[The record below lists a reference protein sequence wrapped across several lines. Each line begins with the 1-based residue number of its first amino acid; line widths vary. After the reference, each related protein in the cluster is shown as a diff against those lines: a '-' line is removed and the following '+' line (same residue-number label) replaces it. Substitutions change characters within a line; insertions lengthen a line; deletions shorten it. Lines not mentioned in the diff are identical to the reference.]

1 MSYRHLFVWR
11 GGALVPCTPP
21 HDILDQPVAGHLP
34 GEAAG
39 VAGDGSPAAELAA
52 LQARASD
59 VLERVRPGTSAW
71 FWGEGTA
78 PRISPFRDHFGLSG
92 AVVGAVDLVR
102 GIGRLAGL
110 DVIDVPGATG
120 GLDTDY
126 GAKARAAI
134 AALADHDLVWVHV
147 ESPDEAGHMGDLREK
162 VRAIERVDAEVLAPI
177 LASAGRPAVLVVPDH
192 LTPLRTRTH
201 AAGPVPFAI
210 GDVAAGGGRWR
221 RHGLRGV
228 AGRHDRPRRR
238 ERHRAHAAVPRG
250 DGVSTR
256 LRRPHLAAAE
266 GTSREAVAAAAMSSS
281 HEQPERQPAR
291 ERPADEPVVTTTSAE
306 RYVMSGG
313 RASRLAVKE
322 GDLFLYTNELGQV
335 PGTENSVLGLYY
347 RDTRYLSRY
356 VLSIAG
362 RQPVLLSASAE
373 RGYAATIELTNLE
386 ARTADGH
393 VLPQAS
399 VHVRRTRFVSDRLY
413 ELLRVRNY
421 HQREVD
427 LVLDLDFDADFADL
441 FEVRGSRRRRRGS
454 RLAPRVSDGT
464 LTLSYLG
471 LDDVTRQTIVRFH
484 DRPESLKQ
492 GRARFRLR
500 LPPGERAVIRYDV
513 QVVGPE
519 APGEAGGEFNARIG
533 ALRHE
538 HERWASD
545 ATDIFTD
552 NDQLNRALRRGQD
565 DLRLLST
572 VIDGERVP
580 LSGLPWFGAPFGRE
594 MTFVGLE
601 TLLLDLRWARSA
613 VSFLARR
620 QGVQDSAFREEQPG
634 KIMHELRRGELA
646 AIRAVPHT
654 PYYGSVDSTALWLLL
669 VAELAVWTGDL
680 DGFEL
685 RAAAVDA
692 ALGWIDGPGDPDGDG
707 FVEYERR
714 SRVGLRNQGWRDS
727 FDAVLHEDGTPAAGP
742 IALAETQGYVY
753 YAKRRLA
760 AVFGQLGD
768 VERAERLSQDAA
780 RLKRAF
786 NERFWIEDQG
796 FYAMALDGQK
806 RQVRSASS
814 TIGHALWSRIV
825 AEEHIPAVVEAAD
838 GAGHVHRVGHPH
850 AQQGSALLQP
860 GELLQRQRVA
870 VRHRAHRERPQEAR
884 LRAGGEPPRLGAGG
898 GGGRTRVRPP
908 AGDVLRV
915 HAADGRPPGLV
926 PHGLLARRQLGRRA
940 VPRPA
945 VDAGHLRPGRG
956 EHRLRPRPGA
966 AALAGR
972 GDAQQPARRP
982 HHHAPPLPPRGRADE
997 LLGTGQAGAGAYRG
1011 RRVSRSSRPG
1021 TRPMTEL
1028 TIAHISD
1035 IHAGSPYFV
1044 PSLMDRVVVELNEL
1058 EPDVVLCTGDL
1069 TEMGFRQDYVTAK
1082 EYMDRIQ
1089 APLVVIPGNH
1099 DARNVGYVHF
1109 EELIGPRWQTLS
1121 MGGVK
1126 IVALDSSEPDLDYG
1140 QIGRARYDFL
1150 REEFG
1155 RPATLPHLHAPPPRA
1170 AHPRHRARAQHGPR
1184 RRRPP
1189 RGPPGVRRQP
1199 GALRPQARAVRL
1211 APRAP
1216 LRRQRRDVQFSPPA
1230 GQDQGVLQPRPHRRR
1245 QGAGGAQVPVPR

>member
-1 MSYRHLFVWR
+1 M
-11 GGALVPCTPP
+11 
-21 HDILDQPVAGHLP
+21 
-34 GEAAG
+34 
-39 VAGDGSPAAELAA
+39 
-52 LQARASD
+52 
-59 VLERVRPGTSAW
+59 
-71 FWGEGTA
+71 
-78 PRISPFRDHFGLSG
+78 
-92 AVVGAVDLVR
+92 
-102 GIGRLAGL
+102 
-110 DVIDVPGATG
+110 
-120 GLDTDY
+120 
-126 GAKARAAI
+126 
-134 AALADHDLVWVHV
+134 
-147 ESPDEAGHMGDLREK
+147 
-162 VRAIERVDAEVLAPI
+162 
-177 LASAGRPAVLVVPDH
+177 
-192 LTPLRTRTH
+192 
-201 AAGPVPFAI
+201 
-210 GDVAAGGGRWR
+210 
-221 RHGLRGV
+221 
-228 AGRHDRPRRR
+228 
-238 ERHRAHAAVPRG
+238 
-250 DGVSTR
+250 
-256 LRRPHLAAAE
+256 
-266 GTSREAVAAAAMSSS
+266 AAAMSSS

-513 QVVGPE
+513 QLVGPE

-552 NDQLNRALRRGQD
+552 NDQVNRALRRGQD

-825 AEEHIPAVVEAAD
+825 AEEHIPAVVRRLMAPDMFTGWGIRTLSKEARFYNPVSFYNGSVWPFDTALIANGLKKHGYVQEANRLAWGLVEAA
-838 GAGHVHRVGHPH
+838 A
-850 AQQGSALLQP
+850 
-860 GELLQRQRVA
+860 
-870 VRHRAHRERPQEAR
+870 AHEYAR
-884 LRAGGEPPRLGAGG
+884 LPEMFCGF
-898 GGGRTRVRPP
+898 TRQTVDRPVSFP
-908 AGDVLRV
+908 MACS
-915 HAADGRPPGLV
+915 P
-926 PHGLLARRQLGRRA
+926 
-940 VPRPA
+940 
-945 VDAGHLRPGRG
+945 DANS
-956 EHRLRPRPGA
+956 A
-966 AALAGR
+966 AALFLVLQSMLGIYAQAEENIVYVHNPVLPRWLGEVTLSNLRVGR
-972 GDAQQPARRP
+972 TTMRLRFRRQGGQTSFSVLDKQGPAR
-982 HHHAPPLPPRGRADE
+982 
-997 LLGTGQAGAGAYRG
+997 
-1011 RRVSRSSRPG
+1011 
-1021 TRPMTEL
+1021 
-1028 TIAHISD
+1028 I
-1035 IHAGSPYFV
+1035 
-1044 PSLMDRVVVELNEL
+1044 VVVE
-1058 EPDVVLCTGDL
+1058 
-1069 TEMGFRQDYVTAK
+1069 
-1082 EYMDRIQ
+1082 
-1089 APLVVIPGNH
+1089 
-1099 DARNVGYVHF
+1099 
-1109 EELIGPRWQTLS
+1109 
-1121 MGGVK
+1121 
-1126 IVALDSSEPDLDYG
+1126 
-1140 QIGRARYDFL
+1140 
-1150 REEFG
+1150 
-1155 RPATLPHLHAPPPRA
+1155 
-1170 AHPRHRARAQHGPR
+1170 
-1184 RRRPP
+1184 
-1189 RGPPGVRRQP
+1189 
-1199 GALRPQARAVRL
+1199 
-1211 APRAP
+1211 
-1216 LRRQRRDVQFSPPA
+1216 
-1230 GQDQGVLQPRPHRRR
+1230 
-1245 QGAGGAQVPVPR
+1245 